1 MTPDTTH
8 VQHFRNKMAGIQ
20 RQNLGGAVLPINLS
34 GTAAAFGSFDS
45 GRGN

>member
-8 VQHFRNKMAGIQ
+8 VQHV